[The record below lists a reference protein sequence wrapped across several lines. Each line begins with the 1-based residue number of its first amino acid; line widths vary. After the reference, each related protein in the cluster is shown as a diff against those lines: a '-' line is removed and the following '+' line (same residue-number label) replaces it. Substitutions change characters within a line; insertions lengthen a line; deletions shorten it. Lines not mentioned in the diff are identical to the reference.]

1 MKAHGIE
8 VITRGVCIVEDCV
21 LLCHGRGHD
30 NTYLPGGHIE
40 VGESAASALARE
52 IKEELGVAAST
63 GRFLGAVENQFK
75 QKGRPVHEINLLFRL
90 EIPGLKPGAEIP
102 VAEAWLDFRWAPLE
116 SLADANLQP
125 RSVVAFLEMLR
136 ADPDQVGWGSNCVMM
151 ATGDVRS
158 HKE

>member
-8 VITRGVCIVEDCV
+8 VITRGVCIVEGCV

-63 GRFLGAVENQFK
+63 GRFLGAVENQFV

-90 EIPGLKPGAEIP
+90 EIPGLKPGTEIP
-102 VAEAWLDFRWAPLE
+102 VAEEWLDFRWAPLE

-125 RSVVAFLEMLR
+125 QVVRDVVTDHA
-136 ADPDQVGWGSNCVMM
+136 ADAGGVGWGSSYPSDRGC
-151 ATGDVRS
+151 
-158 HKE
+158 